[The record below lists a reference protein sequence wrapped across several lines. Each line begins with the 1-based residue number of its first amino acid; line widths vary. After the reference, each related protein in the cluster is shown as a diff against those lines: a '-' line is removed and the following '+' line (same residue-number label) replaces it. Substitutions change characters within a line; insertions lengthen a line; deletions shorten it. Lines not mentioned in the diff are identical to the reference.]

1 MIFAA
6 ILAIMLRLAPYEPRA
21 QLEQRATALTALDAT
36 REESLALVVI
46 DFSETTLGRSG
57 VPWGACAH
65 LCEHRCGQCRRAP
78 LADTARWALTVW
90 RESARQCG
98 RRIAHRFAY
107 YHSGTCIRDTFAD
120 REARMFARL
129 TTDQRNR
136 P

>member
-1 MIFAA
+1 MTYAA

-21 QLEQRATALTALDAT
+21 QLEQRATALTTLDAT

-65 LCEHRCGQCRRAP
+65 LCEHRCGQCRSAP
-78 LADTARWALTVW
+78 LADTARWALSVW

-98 RRIAHRFAY
+98 RRIVNRFGY
-107 YHSGTCIRDTFAD
+107 YHTGTCRRDVFAD

-129 TTDQRNR
+129 AGAQ
-136 P
+136 